1 MGYRWTAGPCD
12 HGRVWSELRGERV
25 RREVVALCRDDR
37 TTTELLEGV
46 IAAVATAVP
55 VEATC
60 WSTFDPATT
69 LLTGAV
75 GVDLDDDP
83 AGFERFLR
91 LEFADSGVD
100 RFRDLAAAGRTVAVL
115 GEGDDHRAAREERAR
130 DHLAPMGVEHELR
143 YVLRDAGGC
152 WAGAGMFRGPGSPAF
167 SDEERAFLEV
177 LAPTIATGIRTSLL
191 RAAATA
197 AVPAPVDGA
206 AAAPAGVEVLDAVDV
221 GAAADGPAVIVLER
235 GVLTEATPAAR
246 RWLAELAPLDLGTSG
261 LPSSIRA
268 VAVVAETGVATTHR
282 IRSARG
288 TWVVVRGAPLG
299 PGRTVVTI
307 ERAGPPEVLGL
318 IAAALGLTA
327 RERDVVEVVLR
338 GLPTKDIAR
347 TLHLSPYTVQDH
359 LKAVFAK
366 AGVNSRRQLV
376 ADVFYGFYAPRLGD
390 QRGADGWFAPPP
402 SSNTCQS
409 SDTTG

>member
-1 MGYRWTAGPCD
+1 MAP
-12 HGRVWSELRGERV
+12 VWSELRAERV

-91 LEFADSGVD
+91 LEFAESGVD
-100 RFRDLAAAGRTVAVL
+100 RFRDLAAAGRTVAVT
-115 GEGDDHRAAREERAR
+115 GEGDDHRREREERAR
-130 DHLAPMGVEHELR
+130 DHLAPMGVAHELR

-152 WAGAGMFRGPGSPAF
+152 WAGAGMFRAAGSPDFAV
-167 SDEERAFLEV
+167 EEREFLELV
-177 LAPTIATGIRTSLL
+177 APTIAAGIRTSLL
-191 RAAATA
+191 RGARAAAT
-197 AVPAPVDGA
+197 PDPVDGA
-206 AAAPAGVEVLDAVDV
+206 PAEVLDPVAVTT
-221 GAAADGPAVIVLER
+221 AADGPAVLVLEQ

-246 RWLAELAPLDLGTSG
+246 RWLAELAPLDVGSPG

-268 VAVVAETGVATTHR
+268 VSVVAERGVATTHR
-282 IRSARG
+282 IRAPHG
-288 TWVVVRGAPLG
+288 TWVVARGAPLG

-318 IAAALGLTA
+318 ISAALGLTA

-338 GLPTKDIAR
+338 GLPTKDIASA
-347 TLHLSPYTVQDH
+347 LHLSPYTVQDH

-376 ADVFYGFYAPRLGD
+376 AEVFYGFYAPRLGD
-390 QRGADGWFAPPP
+390 ERGADGWFTPPT
-402 SSNTCQS
+402 NTCQ
-409 SDTTG
+409 